1 MLLDLD
7 GNLVGVP
14 TAIESPVR
22 GSAGVG
28 FAVPAAIVKK
38 VVPELIK
45 NGKFVHP
52 WIGISGG
59 TLAPVVA
66 KEMGLPETQRG
77 ALVAAV
83 TAGGPAEKAGLVG
96 STKPA
101 TIDGQE
107 IKVGGDVITAIDGQP
122 VKRFEDLVT
131 FLARN
136 GKVGQ
141 TVKLTILRDG
151 KEMTISLTLAA
162 RPGAK
167 ANQENTQPRGNRGNQ
182 GQPQQGQP
190 QATPQPKGNQ
200 GTPPQGSAPQT
211 AQGAW
216 LGVAGI
222 DMTAEL
228 AEAMEL
234 DADQTGALIQQVVP
248 NSPAAKAKLQAGTED
263 FDLNGETVKVGG
275 DIVVKANGKNVKTM
289 PDLVKIVQGMKSGD
303 KLNLTVLR
311 DGEEVNV
318 AVTLATRRAEQPVS
332 RGSRRRPAAARQ
344 PWHSGQPQQGQPQAT
359 PAPKSDKGAAPQG
372 SAPQTAQGAWLGVA
386 GIDMTAEL
394 AEAMELDA
402 DQTGALVQQV
412 VPNSPAAKAKLKAGT
427 EDFDLDGR
435 TVKVGGDVVV
445 KANGK
450 NVETMQDLVKIVQ
463 GMKSGEKLNLTV
475 LRDGKEV
482 KVTAELATRPA
493 N

>member
-1 MLLDLD
+1 M
-7 GNLVGVP
+7 
-14 TAIESPVR
+14 
-22 GSAGVG
+22 
-28 FAVPAAIVKK
+28 
-38 VVPELIK
+38 
-45 NGKFVHP
+45 
-52 WIGISGG
+52 
-59 TLAPVVA
+59 
-66 KEMGLPETQRG
+66 
-77 ALVAAV
+77 

-151 KEMTISLTLAA
+151 SEKTVPLTLAA

-167 ANQENTQPRGNRGNQ
+167 ANQENTQPRGNQ
-182 GQPQQGQP
+182 GQPQQGKP

-200 GTPPQGSAPQT
+200 GTAPQGSAPQT

-234 DADQTGALIQQVVP
+234 DADQTGALIQQIVP
-248 NSPAAKAKLQAGTED
+248 NSPAAKAKLKAGTED
-263 FDLNGETVKVGG
+263 FDLKGETVKVGG

-318 AVTLATRRAEQPVS
+318 AVTLATRPEMQQPAPQ
-332 RGSRRRPAAARQ
+332 G
-344 PWHSGQPQQGQPQAT
+344 QQGQPQAT
-359 PAPKSDKGAAPQG
+359 QQRAATEWHYAAGAAASDAAPVIRAPRRRGLRRRPLRARG
-372 SAPQTAQGAWLGVA
+372 SVW
-386 GIDMTAEL
+386 
-394 AEAMELDA
+394 
-402 DQTGALVQQV
+402 
-412 VPNSPAAKAKLKAGT
+412 PAST
-427 EDFDLDGR
+427 
-435 TVKVGGDVVV
+435 
-445 KANGK
+445 
-450 NVETMQDLVKIVQ
+450 
-463 GMKSGEKLNLTV
+463 
-475 LRDGKEV
+475 
-482 KVTAELATRPA
+482 
-493 N
+493 